1 MDHRFLVASTLLA
14 TLGGAWGMLS
24 VHRGRRSRLTTL
36 VMLLVF
42 LCQLGFL
49 SVRGEARAAC
59 PLAER
64 GEILV
69 FLSWSLTLFYLLVG
83 PAYRIS
89 LLGVFTAP
97 VVVVF
102 QLIALLPGMLDP
114 NPQKLSGGNALRET
128 HAAMSVLGYGALA
141 LAAVAGVMF
150 LVLDRQLKGQQ
161 LKSGL
166 FRNLPPVRE
175 LLISLVR
182 LLWLGVGLL
191 TIGVIAGFLMPQSE
205 SALGHLIAA
214 LAAWAAYVA
223 LLVVKTV
230 RGLTGR
236 KLSLIAVVL
245 FVLSLGV
252 FAFI

>member
-1 MDHRFLVASTLLA
+1 MDRWFLIFSTLFA
-14 TLGGAWGMLS
+14 VIAGVWGMIS
-24 VHRGRRSRLTTL
+24 VHRGSRSPWTVSWMVAVL
-36 VMLLVF
+36 V
-42 LCQLGFL
+42 CQLGFL
-49 SVRGEARAAC
+49 SLRGQQRAAC
-59 PLAER
+59 PLADF

-97 VVVVF
+97 VVMVF
-102 QLIALLPGMLDP
+102 QAVALLPGILDSQP
-114 NPQKLSGGNALRET
+114 AKIVGGNPWHET
-128 HAAMSVLGYGALA
+128 HAATSVLGYGALA

-150 LVLDRQLKGQQ
+150 LVLDRQLKEQH

-175 LLISLVR
+175 LLVSLER
-182 LLWLGVGLL
+182 LLWLGGGLL
-191 TIGVIAGFLMPQSE
+191 TIGITAGFIMPHE
-205 SALGHLIAA
+205 GAALGHL
-214 LAAWAAYVA
+214 LAAVSVWSAYA
-223 LLVVKTV
+223 LLLGVKSV

-236 KLSLIAVVL
+236 RLSLLTVAL
-245 FVLSLGV
+245 FILSLGV

>member
-1 MDHRFLVASTLLA
+1 MDYWLLVAATLLA
-14 TLGGAWGMLS
+14 LIGGVWGMIS
-24 VHRGRRSRLTTL
+24 VHRGHRSRWTTA
-36 VMLLVF
+36 VMLLV
-42 LCQLGFL
+42 LICQLGFL
-49 SVRGEARAAC
+49 GMRGEARAAC
-59 PLAER
+59 PLADR

-102 QLIALLPGMLDP
+102 QSIALLPGVLDR
-114 NPQKLSGGNALRET
+114 NPQEVAGGNPWHET
-128 HAAMSVLGYGALA
+128 HAATSVLAYGALA

-150 LVLDRQLKGQQ
+150 LVLDRQLKEQH

-175 LLISLVR
+175 LLVSLER
-182 LLWLGVGLL
+182 LLWMGGVLL
-191 TIGVIAGFLMPQSE
+191 TIGILAGFLMPHDNA
-205 SALGHLIAA
+205 ALGHLIAA
-214 LAAWAAYVA
+214 VSVWIGYAV
-223 LLVVKTV
+223 LLGVKTV
-230 RGLTGR
+230 RGITGR
-236 KLSLIAVVL
+236 KLSLLTVL
-245 FVLSLGV
+245 LFILSLGV

>member
-1 MDHRFLVASTLLA
+1 MDRWLLITATLLA
-14 TLGGAWGMLS
+14 AIGGAWGMIS

-36 VMLLVF
+36 WMLLAL
-42 LCQLGFL
+42 LCQLAFL
-49 SVRGEARAAC
+49 GMRGEARAAC
-59 PLAER
+59 PLADR

-102 QLIALLPGMLDP
+102 QTIALLPGVLDVP
-114 NPQKLSGGNALRET
+114 PVKLTGGNPMHET
-128 HAAMSVLGYGALA
+128 HAATSVLAYGALA

-150 LVLDRQLKGQQ
+150 LVLDRQLKEQH

-175 LLISLVR
+175 LLVSLER
-182 LLWLGVGLL
+182 LLWLGGGLL
-191 TIGVIAGFLMPQSE
+191 TIGILAGFLMPHDTA
-205 SALGHLIAA
+205 ALGHLLAA
-214 LAAWAAYVA
+214 LAVWTGYAV
-223 LLVVKTV
+223 LLGVKTV

-236 KLSLIAVVL
+236 RLSLLTVAL

-252 FAFI
+252 FAFV